1 MTPVALHVGPVGP
14 KTMAKKNTKINVF
27 SMCETHKYGGFEMV
41 LNKVAQP
48 VEIVRFFI
56 AVESGDA

>member
-14 KTMAKKNTKINVF
+14 KTMAKKTQKSTF
-27 SMCETHKYGGFEMV
+27 FRCETHKYGGFEMV